1 PRRLRAGLTPQ
12 PWLIGAESDDRKT
25 IDRDLDELLR
35 RQLLETSLPS
45 LLRYEDRASMAWS
58 VESRV
63 PFLDYRVVEFL
74 AGLPYGAKVHRGTT
88 KNVLRIAM
96 KGVLPEPVRCRTD
109 KMGFVTPEE
118 TWLKRSATN
127 WFREGVENA
136 LGLAPEL
143 LNAAK

>member
-1 PRRLRAGLTPQ
+1 
-12 PWLIGAESDDRKT
+12 DDRKT

-63 PFLDYRVVEFL
+63 PFLDYLVVEFL
-74 AGLPYGAKVHRGTT
+74 ASPPYVAKDHRGTT

-96 KGVLPEPVRCRTD
+96 KGVLTQPVQRRTD
-109 KMGFVTPEE
+109 KMGIVTPEE
-118 TWLKRSATN
+118 TW
-127 WFREGVENA
+127 
-136 LGLAPEL
+136 
-143 LNAAK
+143 